1 MPDSPVL
8 FVSTTNTFRSRFA
21 EAIFNHGASRNRIG
35 VRAIS
40 RGLDPGQSLEDSLSP
55 YVEGALHSRHLSL
68 SLTGPTKRTLQV
80 RDLHDALRVIA
91 VNEREHHAAIVQA
104 CPDLAF
110 KVDCWQVD
118 DLSRWE
124 PERIIAHLEQECV
137 SLLRSLRTRPIAAVA
152 LS

>member
-1 MPDSPVL
+1 MAITGKPLLRGKTKQDNLGDKFTLLQL
-8 FVSTTNTFRSRFA
+8 FGHRRQT
-21 EAIFNHGASRNRIG
+21 
-35 VRAIS
+35 
-40 RGLDPGQSLEDSLSP
+40 
-55 YVEGALHSRHLSL
+55 
-68 SLTGPTKRTLQV
+68 PTKRTLQV

-110 KVDCWQVD
+110 KVDCWQVE